1 MTEHTDPNRHIP
13 FLVHEVAR
21 LIHRTYDQRMKP
33 LGITQ
38 AQWRVLGSLSFHDG
52 VSQAELAESIEYGP
66 VTLCGILDRLE
77 DNDWIARQPD
87 LADRRVKKVYL
98 TPKAAG
104 VVEIMQNIADE
115 MMNHLLSG
123 ISQDESDQLIGTLNA
138 LKQNL
143 QVLDG
148 NSAIHLVSN
157 SSRKHIRELKRKDTP

>member
-1 MTEHTDPNRHIP
+1 MSAIPN
-13 FLVHEVAR
+13 
-21 LIHRTYDQRMKP
+21 
-33 LGITQ
+33 
-38 AQWRVLGSLSFHDG
+38 
-52 VSQAELAESIEYGP
+52 
-66 VTLCGILDRLE
+66 
-77 DNDWIARQPD
+77 WIARQPD